1 MKIIFFSRTLGV
13 PENKSNI
20 TVTRLRI
27 QNFNSFKETVTTIKS
42 CILLNS
48 FKKKKQ
54 DMLAVN
60 FTHPASLKKRQELQ
74 NEFYTP
80 RFI

>member
-13 PENKSNI
+13 PGNNSNI

-48 FKKKKQ
+48 FKKKQ

-74 NEFYTP
+74 NEFYTT